1 MHNVCLQLI
10 GLRSIDGRQQ
20 NIPTCSEVS
29 TIIVGDFAMKIS
41 TIYVIIYVQKFQK
54 PFYIKVYSIIR
65 ATHGQPSS
73 KCIKRKLFITH

>member
-54 PFYIKVYSIIR
+54 SFYRKTYSIIR
-65 ATHGQPSS
+65 ATHGQLSS
-73 KCIKRKLFITH
+73 SNKMRFLFKKY